1 MESLHQLRPEPGSEC
16 NGHLITT
23 VSGLDML
30 SSRRENAPFTGLAT
44 FSPSSAAGNFSSCLG
59 FRSVSCWVA
68 VMLGDIGIA
77 EVSVFL
83 ILAWVS
89 AAAVI
94 ATVVL
99 YRLHF
104 RKAFA
109 IAAYSGL
116 ISLALVVWAYFS
128 IWGYVW
134 AQ

>member
-1 MESLHQLRPEPGSEC
+1 
-16 NGHLITT
+16 
-23 VSGLDML
+23 
-30 SSRRENAPFTGLAT
+30 
-44 FSPSSAAGNFSSCLG
+44 
-59 FRSVSCWVA
+59 
-68 VMLGDIGIA
+68 MLGDIGIA

-83 ILAWVS
+83 ILVWVS

-94 ATVVL
+94 VTVVL
-99 YRLHF
+99 FRLHF

>member
-1 MESLHQLRPEPGSEC
+1 
-16 NGHLITT
+16 
-23 VSGLDML
+23 
-30 SSRRENAPFTGLAT
+30 
-44 FSPSSAAGNFSSCLG
+44 
-59 FRSVSCWVA
+59 
-68 VMLGDIGIA
+68 MLGDIGTA

-134 AQ
+134 VH

>member
-1 MESLHQLRPEPGSEC
+1 MPG
-16 NGHLITT
+16 
-23 VSGLDML
+23 
-30 SSRRENAPFTGLAT
+30 FTGIAR
-44 FSPSSAAGNFSSCLG
+44 FPPSSAASDFSP
-59 FRSVSCWVA
+59 VSCWVA

-83 ILAWVS
+83 ILVWVF

-94 ATVVL
+94 ATVAL

-104 RKAFA
+104 KKAFA
-109 IAAYSGL
+109 VAAYSGL

>member
-1 MESLHQLRPEPGSEC
+1 
-16 NGHLITT
+16 
-23 VSGLDML
+23 ML

-89 AAAVI
+89 AAASI

-116 ISLALVVWAYFS
+116 ISLALMVWAYFS

>member
-1 MESLHQLRPEPGSEC
+1 
-16 NGHLITT
+16 
-23 VSGLDML
+23 
-30 SSRRENAPFTGLAT
+30 
-44 FSPSSAAGNFSSCLG
+44 
-59 FRSVSCWVA
+59 
-68 VMLGDIGIA
+68 MLGDIGIA

-89 AAAVI
+89 GAGVI
-94 ATVVL
+94 ATLIL

-109 IAAYSGL
+109 IAVYSSL

>member
-1 MESLHQLRPEPGSEC
+1 
-16 NGHLITT
+16 
-23 VSGLDML
+23 
-30 SSRRENAPFTGLAT
+30 
-44 FSPSSAAGNFSSCLG
+44 
-59 FRSVSCWVA
+59 
-68 VMLGDIGIA
+68 MLGDIGIA

-83 ILAWVS
+83 ILAWIS
-89 AAAVI
+89 AAALI

-134 AQ
+134 AH

>member
-1 MESLHQLRPEPGSEC
+1 
-16 NGHLITT
+16 
-23 VSGLDML
+23 
-30 SSRRENAPFTGLAT
+30 
-44 FSPSSAAGNFSSCLG
+44 
-59 FRSVSCWVA
+59 
-68 VMLGDIGIA
+68 MLGDIGIA

-89 AAAVI
+89 AAASI

-116 ISLALVVWAYFS
+116 ISLALVAWAYFS